1 MKWLRLQVVV
11 LALAVFAT
19 SAECLMACAT
29 DLCPDTKSATTD
41 LPPCHKHHPPK
52 QDNERHRGCAHPIFV
67 AEGRAVSVVNP
78 EPAPLFRVAA
88 LPIENVSSTPPPH
101 PGALLQ
107 QGTSPPASTNPYG
120 FAVLRI

>member
-19 SAECLMACAT
+19 SAQCLMACAPA
-29 DLCPDTKSATTD
+29 LCPDTKSATTD

-67 AEGRAVSVVNP
+67 AEGRAVSVVNTELAP
-78 EPAPLFRVAA
+78 FIWAADLPVQSFASTRPLHPA
-88 LPIENVSSTPPPH
+88 
-101 PGALLQ
+101 ALLQ
-107 QGTSPPASTNPYG
+107 QRTSPPPS
-120 FAVLRI
+120 